1 MDCADSPIAPNTF
14 IHSLAVAL
22 ALVKLVIRFRVEL
35 DRALELDPVSLH
47 LLVKKLCLL
56 RTIHASLFLFNP
68 CNCNKCTI

>member
-14 IHSLAVAL
+14 IHSL

-47 LLVKKLCLL
+47 LLVKKLCYTSNYT
-56 RTIHASLFLFNP
+56 RFPFSF
-68 CNCNKCTI
+68 